1 MLVFAHSPV
10 ITDVIMDQ
18 KRGRGMVFGLPNA
31 FLSTVSQPLCEGS
44 RAGVCFYASLS
55 QVGKPRHRRRW
66 VGPRVPGSQGWDW
79 NLQSSGYLPPPP
91 KHTHRGGQRCPCPW
105 PRVCG
110 VRAFVPLSTWAVGC
124 DRLGQRSQGDWGQEP
139 EPSAKYSPTGGEA
152 FGGQGRCA
160 THREKRASGAA
171 LPRGHCFPD
180 RITYSFPVTK
190 AYQSFW

>member
-1 MLVFAHSPV
+1 MGFQMLSSAPSHNLCVRAVGQVF
-10 ITDVIMDQ
+10 
-18 KRGRGMVFGLPNA
+18 VFM
-31 FLSTVSQPLCEGS
+31 PL
-44 RAGVCFYASLS
+44 F
-55 QVGKPRHRRRW
+55 PRW
-66 VGPRVPGSQGWDW
+66 GNPGTGGGGWGPGSQDRRAGFGICRV
-79 NLQSSGYLPPPP
+79 LGISPPPP
-91 KHTHRGGQRCPCPW
+91 NTHIGEGSAAPAPGLGSAESGPSSPYQPGQW
-105 PRVCG
+105 G
-110 VRAFVPLSTWAVGC
+110 AIG
-124 DRLGQRSQGDWGQEP
+124 LGQRSQGDWGQEP

>member
-1 MLVFAHSPV
+1 
-10 ITDVIMDQ
+10 MDQ

-55 QVGKPRHRRRW
+55 QVGKPRHLRWW

-79 NLQSSGYLPPPP
+79 NLQSSGYLAPPPN
-91 KHTHRGGQRCPCPW
+91 THIGEGSAAPAPGLGSAESGPSSPYQPGQW
-105 PRVCG
+105 G
-110 VRAFVPLSTWAVGC
+110 AIG
-124 DRLGQRSQGDWGQEP
+124 LGQRSQGDWGQEP